1 MRGGDIVGIGTQGC
15 VFSPKLTKHTRK
27 NGQILAKRSNNT
39 RHVSKI
45 FTNKDAFNKERRILR
60 TIVRITKGVG
70 TVVIPTDDEYHEFT
84 ANALNS
90 ENYALLNVSPSPP
103 APSACINTKR
113 ALNNHE
119 KIYIMTQ
126 PRILGDIRQLK
137 VKQPLYFFSDAYTAL
152 LLFKKYHIRH
162 RDMYARNIFYNED
175 NALIGDFGHAVD
187 LTNLDHPKSHYS
199 ASTFDTKRDLLDFM
213 KAIQPY
219 ARMTPE
225 EGSALQSAIKK
236 NNFYMFYDIAGVP
249 RKYVEKEVREY
260 LATFPTEDRYTPP
273 SPKTRAYSSPRS
285 HKYMK
290 NSSEKP

>member
-1 MRGGDIVGIGTQGC
+1 MGIGTQGC

-27 NGQILAKRSNNT
+27 NGHILAKRSSNT

-45 FTNKDAFNKERRILR
+45 FTDKDAFNKERRILR

-70 TVVIPTDDEYHEFT
+70 TVVPPIYEDEPDFT
-84 ANALNS
+84 ANAINTK
-90 ENYALLNVSPSPP
+90 NYALLNTAPSPP
-103 APSACINTKR
+103 APSACMNTKR
-113 ALNNHE
+113 AINAHE

-137 VKQPLYFFSDAYTAL
+137 EKQPLSFFSDAYSAL

-187 LTNLDHPKSHYS
+187 LTNLDHPKSYYS
-199 ASTFDTKRDLLDFM
+199 ASTFDTKRDLLDFI

-225 EGSALQSAIKK
+225 EVTMLQSAIKE
-236 NNFYMFYDIAGVP
+236 NNFYMFYDLAKVP
-249 RKYVEKEVREY
+249 RKYIEKEVREY
-260 LATFPTEDRYTPP
+260 LATFPTDDRYTPP
-273 SPKTRAYSSPRS
+273 SPKTRVYSSPRS